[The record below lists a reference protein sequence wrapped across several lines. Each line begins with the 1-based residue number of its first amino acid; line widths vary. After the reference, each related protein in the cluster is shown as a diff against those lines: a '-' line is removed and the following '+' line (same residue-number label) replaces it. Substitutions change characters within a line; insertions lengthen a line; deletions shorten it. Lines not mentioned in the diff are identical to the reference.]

1 MPWVGFQQGKLL
13 VGNVADVFGQRRIL
27 LPKVGGRTMFHS
39 ALERL
44 CPAIALVV
52 KRATDCCIET
62 ACSKVGL
69 YARINGLGMVLV
81 KPRIQFLQLLLG
93 ELVYRAFNVK
103 YAI

>member
-1 MPWVGFQQGKLL
+1 
-13 VGNVADVFGQRRIL
+13 
-27 LPKVGGRTMFHS
+27 MFHS

-44 CPAIALVV
+44 CQATALVV
-52 KRATDCCIET
+52 KSATDSCVEATCG
-62 ACSKVGL
+62 KVGL
-69 YARINGLGMVLV
+69 DAGINGLRVVLV